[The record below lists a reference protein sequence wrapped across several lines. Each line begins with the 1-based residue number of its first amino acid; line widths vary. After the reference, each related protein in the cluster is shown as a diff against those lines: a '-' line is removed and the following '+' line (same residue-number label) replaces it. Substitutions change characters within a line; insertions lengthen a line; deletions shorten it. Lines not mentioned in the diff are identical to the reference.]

1 MQARQ
6 GGAVVGL
13 LGRGQFGLDL
23 AQAHVTVEHIVHGQT
38 VEGIDLL
45 AHVGDAPVTGQLA
58 IAGIGRQL
66 TAQQGEQAGFSGAV
80 GADQAGLVTGVQGH
94 LGAF

>member
-1 MQARQ
+1 M
-6 GGAVVGL
+6 GL
-13 LGRGQFGLDL
+13 LGHGQFGLDL
-23 AQAHVTVEHIVHGQT
+23 AQTGVAVEYIVHGQA
-38 VEGIDLL
+38 VEGIDFLT
-45 AHVGDAPVTGQLA
+45 HVGNAPVAGQLA

-94 LGAF
+94 VGAV